1 MLASDGLT
9 ADALSTALFVM
20 GEVRAERLLREV
32 YPDCAAVLV
41 RDDGTVR
48 VLGDVRFAGE

>member
-1 MLASDGLT
+1 MLAPDGLT

-20 GEVRAERLLREV
+20 GEERAEALLREE
-32 YPDCAAVLV
+32 YPECAAVLV

-48 VLGDVRFAGE
+48 VLGDAGFTGD